1 MNEGFDHIFEEFS
14 FNTEL
19 IFTGRH
25 CDIEEFEVFD
35 SGVIHFVKE
44 GITDLEVKGMD
55 TIKIR
60 EPSLIFFPR
69 PYMMRFMPL
78 DEVGVILVC
87 AHTSFNVSINHPL
100 AMSFPDVVVIE
111 LEKLAAIRPILEI
124 FFEEA
129 LSQHNYKK
137 QATDKLS
144 TLILIYMTRYLIEH
158 KLMHKGLI
166 AAMSNKNVSESLE
179 IIHSKFNIKLTLD
192 SVAKE
197 IGISRSKYAEL
208 FSKLVG
214 QTFFEYLTSHR
225 IRVAQ
230 RLIQEKKS
238 IKAVASA
245 VGFSNSSS
253 FIRKFKE
260 VTGVSPGKWL

>member
-78 DEVGVILVC
+78 DEVGVILIC
-87 AHTSFNVSINHPL
+87 AHTSL
-100 AMSFPDVVVIE
+100 MS
-111 LEKLAAIRPILEI
+111 
-124 FFEEA
+124 A
-129 LSQHNYKK
+129 L
-137 QATDKLS
+137 T
-144 TLILIYMTRYLIEH
+144 TL
-158 KLMHKGLI
+158 
-166 AAMSNKNVSESLE
+166 
-179 IIHSKFNIKLTLD
+179 
-192 SVAKE
+192 
-197 IGISRSKYAEL
+197 
-208 FSKLVG
+208 
-214 QTFFEYLTSHR
+214 
-225 IRVAQ
+225 
-230 RLIQEKKS
+230 
-238 IKAVASA
+238 
-245 VGFSNSSS
+245 
-253 FIRKFKE
+253 
-260 VTGVSPGKWL
+260 